1 MMLLEQFLGH
11 RKLYVRVNYCILL
24 SLLLAFLCLDVCM
37 AFPGLDV
44 CMAFFFDSIHFLILI
59 HNIFKLPDWFVS
71 RKTSQFFV
79 AQNES

>member
-1 MMLLEQFLGH
+1 MMLLKQFLGH

-24 SLLLAFLCLDVCM
+24 SLLLAFPCLDVCM

-59 HNIFKLPDWFVS
+59 HYIFKLPDWFVS
-71 RKTSQFFV
+71 HKTSQFFV